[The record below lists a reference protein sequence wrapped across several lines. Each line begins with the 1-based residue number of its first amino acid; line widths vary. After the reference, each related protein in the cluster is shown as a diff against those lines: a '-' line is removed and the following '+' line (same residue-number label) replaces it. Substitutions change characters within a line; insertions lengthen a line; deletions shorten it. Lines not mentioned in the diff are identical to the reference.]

1 MMSLFI
7 VAAKDLEQACAVL
20 SVKSG
25 KAARART
32 VEEPE
37 EVGCFLYDFRAAFTN
52 YECYYRFDP
61 YRDTLLEADQ
71 VPYIQA
77 FADSVATWLLEH
89 GGEENRVIQ
98 KYGLSFQKIR
108 RFAAELNRVC
118 DVAAEHGY
126 GLAGIGD

>member
-1 MMSLFI
+1 MSLSI
-7 VAAKDLEQACAVL
+7 VAAKDIAQALEIL
-20 SVKSG
+20 SDKPG
-25 KAARART
+25 KAIKDFIA
-32 VEEPE
+32 EEPE

-118 DVAAEHGY
+118 DVAIEHGY